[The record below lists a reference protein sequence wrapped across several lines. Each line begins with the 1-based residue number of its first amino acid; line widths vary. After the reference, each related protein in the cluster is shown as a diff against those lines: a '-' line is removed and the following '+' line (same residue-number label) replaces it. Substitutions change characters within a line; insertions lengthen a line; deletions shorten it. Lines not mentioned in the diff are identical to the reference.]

1 MLRSKLKSHALEGNG
16 NGSAEQPEVRSLT
29 RMDRQTGGPA
39 RFPGEWPL
47 CAWRAYGRAGWAGG
61 SDT

>member
-16 NGSAEQPEVRSLT
+16 NGSAEQPEVRILT
-29 RMDRQTGGPA
+29 RMDRQTGVPA
-39 RFPGEWPL
+39 RFPGEQPL
-47 CAWRAYGRAGWAGG
+47 CVWGAYGRAGWAGG